1 MIIRNYA
8 IGTLIVLVLACA
20 TWARYTV
27 GQLAESRAN
36 ERALALRASNVEAL
50 HDTTHDLA
58 RENTHMARLLGHSL
72 RAYEKRVVQ
81 EVQSPDRVD
90 SVLGNQHSGIYAIR
104 VGVDWVRATV
114 ALANRDS
121 IDQGAMPFHVRQQP
135 FTLDAVVS
143 RQPGA
148 DSTSLAVRIALD
160 TIPLGVRIECSPPGD
175 AGIRAASVLATAPPW
190 AAVRFG
196 DVQQNPDVCN
206 SAAPPITRRRF
217 LRWTPLAL
225 GVGWQLGAGRGGWT
239 ALIGTALTFG
249 AP

>member
-1 MIIRNYA
+1 MRNYA
-8 IGTLIVLVLACA
+8 IATLALLVLACA
-20 TWARYTV
+20 TWARYTL

-36 ERALALRASNVEAL
+36 EQALALRASNVEAL

-58 RENTHMARLLGHSL
+58 LENLQFARLVGHSNH
-72 RAYEKRVVQ
+72 AYEKRVVQ
-81 EVQSPDRVD
+81 EVQEPDRLD
-90 SVLGNQHSGIYAIR
+90 SLLGKQHSGIYAMR
-104 VGVDWVRATV
+104 VGIDSVQATV
-114 ALANRDS
+114 ARATGDS
-121 IDQGAMPFHVRQQP
+121 IDQGAMPFHLRQQP

-143 RQPGA
+143 RQPGG
-148 DSTSLAVRIALD
+148 DSTSIAVRIALD

-190 AAVRFG
+190 ATVRFG

-206 SAAPPITRRRF
+206 SAPPPITRPRF
-217 LRWTPLAL
+217 VSWKPLAL
-225 GVGWQLGAGRGGWT
+225 SAGWQLGAGRGGWT